1 MFVMLDVDHFK
12 HINDTYGHTVGDQYL
27 QKLSDLLDAVPGA
40 EAFRFGGD
48 EFCLF
53 VPRGLRR
60 PGEGRCMEVQES
72 FRKSRVCRSHS
83 QTTVSFGAA
92 RYEKGL
98 APSELVRRADKA
110 LYQAKVNR
118 GTIKFYEA
126 QKITAGHGDAM
137 NRQFLKKGVKLS

>member
-1 MFVMLDVDHFK
+1 
-12 HINDTYGHTVGDQYL
+12 
-27 QKLSDLLDAVPGA
+27 
-40 EAFRFGGD
+40 
-48 EFCLF
+48 
-53 VPRGLRR
+53 
-60 PGEGRCMEVQES
+60 MEVQES

-118 GTIKFYEA
+118 GTIKFYE
-126 QKITAGHGDAM
+126 H
-137 NRQFLKKGVKLS
+137 KK